1 MNVETPAVLNAPAV
15 LRDKVA
21 LVFGAGSSRPGL
33 SIGKATSIA
42 FARAGAKVVAVDIDD
57 GAAQDVQSA
66 IRAEGGSC
74 EAVVAD
80 VTDSESVKR
89 AVDAAMA
96 RFGRI
101 DVLQNNVGVAHVG
114 GPVEMSEETW
124 LASMNVNVGS
134 AFLTCK
140 HVLPIMEA
148 QGGGAI
154 TNISSI
160 SGQRWVG
167 VPMIGYAAFKAA
179 LNNFTQN
186 VALQYARAG
195 VRANVVVV
203 GRMDTPILRASLGS
217 LYDSDEALI
226 ADKSSI
232 CPTGKLGEPWDVAAA
247 SIYLASD
254 AAKYVTG
261 VLLPVDGG
269 VLCQS

>member
-1 MNVETPAVLNAPAV
+1 MEFTTPPVLKG
-15 LRDKVA
+15 KVA
-21 LVFGAGSSRPGL
+21 LVLGAGSSRPGL

-42 FARAGAKVVAVDIDD
+42 FGRAGAAVVAVDVDD
-57 GAAQDVQSA
+57 EAAAAVADE
-66 IRAEGGSC
+66 IRSEGGTC
-74 EAVVAD
+74 EPVSAD
-80 VTDSESVKR
+80 VTDSALLKR

-101 DVLQNNVGVAHVG
+101 DILHNNVGVAHVG
-114 GPVEMSEETW
+114 GPVEMTEETW
-124 LASMNVNVGS
+124 LASMRLNVGS
-134 AFLTCK
+134 AFLSCK

-154 TNISSI
+154 TNVSSI
-160 SGQRWVG
+160 SGMRWVG
-167 VPMIGYAAFKAA
+167 VPMIAYSSFKAA

-186 VALQYARAG
+186 VALQYAPKG
-195 VRANVVVV
+195 IRANVVIV
-203 GRMDTPILRASLGS
+203 GRMDTPILRASLGH
-217 LYDSDEALI
+217 LYENDEALI

>member
-1 MNVETPAVLNAPAV
+1 MSVEAPAV
-15 LRDKVA
+15 LEDKVA
-21 LVFGAGSSRPGL
+21 LILGAGSSRPGL

-42 FARAGAKVVAVDIDD
+42 FARAGAKVMAVDVDE
-57 GAAQDVQSA
+57 AAAEDVRNV
-66 IRAEGGSC
+66 IRAEGGIC
-74 EAVVAD
+74 DAVVAD
-80 VTDSESVKR
+80 VTSSESVKR
-89 AVDAAMA
+89 AVDEAMA

-114 GPVEMSEETW
+114 GTVDMSEDTW
-124 LASMNVNVGS
+124 LASMKLNVGS
-134 AFLTCK
+134 AFLACK
-140 HVLPIMEA
+140 HVLPVMEA

-195 VRANVVVV
+195 IRANVVVV

-232 CPTGKLGEPWDVAAA
+232 CPTGKLGEPWDVADA
-247 SIYLASD
+247 SIFLASD

>member
-1 MNVETPAVLNAPAV
+1 MDFTTPPV
-15 LRDKVA
+15 LRGKIA
-21 LVFGAGSSRPGL
+21 LVLGAGSSRPGL

-42 FARAGAKVVAVDIDD
+42 LARAGAVVVAVDVDPD
-57 GAAQDVQSA
+57 AAGAVERE
-66 IRAEGGSC
+66 IRGEGGTC
-74 EAVVAD
+74 DAVVAD
-80 VTDSESVKR
+80 VTDSASVKR
-89 AVDAAMA
+89 AVDAAME
-96 RFGRI
+96 RHGRI
-101 DVLQNNVGVAHVG
+101 DILHNNVGVAHVG
-114 GPVEMSEETW
+114 GPVEMSEDIW
-124 LASMNVNVGS
+124 LASMKLNVGS
-134 AFLTCK
+134 AFLACK

-148 QGGGAI
+148 QGSGAI

-160 SGQRWVG
+160 SGMRWVG
-167 VPMIGYAAFKAA
+167 VPMIAYSAFKAA

-186 VALQYARAG
+186 VALQYARKG
-195 VRANVVVV
+195 IRANVVIV

-217 LYDSDEALI
+217 LYESDEALI